1 MDKNIMGFFYASYL
15 TAFDFKSKQLQ
26 EIHVPKYYN
35 TLISFLIS
43 NIYLVVDFFLIF
55 NLEFPFPLFLFP
67 QQLYSSIRQSKWL

>member
-43 NIYLVVDFFLIF
+43 NIYLVVDFFLF
-55 NLEFPFPLFLFP
+55 
-67 QQLYSSIRQSKWL
+67 SI

>member
-35 TLISFLIS
+35 TLISFFDIK
-43 NIYLVVDFFLIF
+43 YLFGCGFFLIF